1 MGAQVYIDLY
11 FLINMSMDFFC
22 LLITLR
28 LLHRRSSLLRLL
40 IGALLGGGYAVAAL
54 LLGFS
59 GAIGFLLDCAAAV
72 LICATV
78 LCTRGAR
85 VGRILQASLV
95 FVLISMTL
103 GGIMTALYTALN
115 RMELPFEALQ
125 GDSISVWL
133 FALLALVSGLATARG
148 GRLLGI
154 SQKTKQVT
162 VEAVILGK
170 PVVLRAMVDSGNLL
184 CDPISGRSVIVADR
198 ARLQGVL
205 PSFLLEMSYATD
217 SAVLSRLEQDV
228 RLAHRVR
235 LIPTK
240 TATGEGILVAIL
252 PDSLTVVEG
261 RERRRG
267 DYLVAVSSLGESAN
281 GFDAVIAPF

>member
-1 MGAQVYIDLY
+1 MGGEVYIDLY

-28 LLHRRSSLLRLL
+28 LLHRRSSVLRLL
-40 IGALLGGGYAVAAL
+40 IGASLGGGYAVAAL
-54 LLGFS
+54 LSGVS
-59 GAIGFLLDCAAAV
+59 GAVGFFLDCAAAIV
-72 LICATV
+72 ICATV
-78 LCTRGAR
+78 LCVRGAR
-85 VGRILQASLV
+85 LRRILQAALV
-95 FVLISMTL
+95 FALVSMTL

-115 RMELPFEALQ
+115 RMDLPFEGLQ
-125 GDSISVWL
+125 GEGISVWV
-133 FALLALVSGLATARG
+133 FALLALVSGFATAKG

-170 PVVLRAMVDSGNLL
+170 AVVLRAMVDSGNLL

-198 ARLQGVL
+198 ERLRDVL
-205 PSFLLEMSYATD
+205 PPFLLETDSATD
-217 SAVLSRLEQDV
+217 SKLLSRLEKDR
-228 RLAHRVR
+228 RLARRVR

-240 TATGEGILVAIL
+240 TATGEGVLVAL
-252 PDSLTVVEG
+252 VPDSLTVVEG
-261 RERRRG
+261 HERRRG
-267 DYLVAVSSLGESAN
+267 DYLVAVSELGESAV